1 MLIMYHQT
9 FISVNTIIIII
20 LLLDKKF
27 FCIHSINMSN
37 PTQNKHGQN
46 PPQNELEKITEIQ
59 NLLQNGIEEIT
70 RTQNLAKDEKTR

>member
-1 MLIMYHQT
+1 M
-9 FISVNTIIIII
+9 NTIIIII
-20 LLLDKKF
+20 LLLAKTF

-70 RTQNLAKDEKTR
+70 KTQNLAKDEKTR